1 MDAETEAGLIAAA
14 SAVCAGNTSHEI
26 RWKVPLV
33 SIGFWAATAAKRNGN
48 RLVGRRPPGAKIMER
63 LEAMMD
69 QRLKEVGHAR
79 TQG

>member
-1 MDAETEAGLIAAA
+1 MDAETEAGLIAA
-14 SAVCAGNTSHEI
+14 SSQVCGGNTSDDI
-26 RWKVPLV
+26 RWKIPLITV
-33 SIGFWAATAAKRNGN
+33 GFWAATAARRNGN
-48 RLVGRRPPGAKIMER
+48 KLVGRRPPGAKIMER